1 MPNYRLHHIH
11 LSSPD
16 PIKTAEF
23 YEKMFG
29 ARRVSVQD
37 IPDGRTLVNLDLN
50 GSSIKVS
57 HPRAKSLVPGAGA
70 KDYDI
75 EHFGVETDNIEAA
88 VEEMKAAGVRFVQ
101 EIKPG
106 LSARIAFCLA
116 PGDTLIEI
124 LEKND

>member
-16 PIKTAEF
+16 PTKTAEF

-57 HPRAKSLVPGAGA
+57 HPRAKSLVPGAGV

-88 VEEMKAAGVRFVQ
+88 VEEMKAEGVRFVQ

-106 LSARIAFCLA
+106 LSTRIAFLLT